1 MTLFKTP
8 QLPTPERSEIELGFL
23 PLIDCAPLVIAKEK
37 GFFAESG
44 LAVSLSKEG
53 SWASIRDK
61 VVLGLLDGAQMLAG
75 IPLASTLG
83 LSSPKVPMV
92 TAFNIGLNGKAI
104 TLSNTLLKE
113 LNQLTPA
120 SESNQSTAAGLK
132 KIIQQRRQN
141 GEAKLTLAMVYPYS
155 THNYLLRYWL
165 SDSDIDPDKDVNL
178 IVVPPQQM
186 AQSMKKGMIDGYCVG
201 EPWNSVAQIE
211 GIGSPVISGYE
222 IWNNC
227 PDKVFAVKQ
236 TWAKNFPAT
245 HKAIICALI
254 MASDWLDQPQHYHE
268 AIEILN
274 QPEYLDNTLHSQV
287 DSQPLL
293 KQTHFF
299 KYAAGYPWRSHALWF
314 LHQMQQWQQLDNDID
329 LKAIATQV
337 YQPDIFREVAT
348 QLGIPHPT
356 IDCKPEGF
364 HNSEWIL
371 QGNAGA
377 VTMGSDLFF
386 NGATF
391 DPNSC

>member
-8 QLPTPERSEIELGFL
+8 QLPNPERSEIELGFL
-23 PLIDCAPLVIAKEK
+23 PLLDCAPLVIAKEK
-37 GFFAESG
+37 GFFAENG

-83 LSSPKVPMV
+83 LNSPKVAMV

-104 TLSNTLLKE
+104 TLSNALLNE
-113 LNQLTPA
+113 LDQL
-120 SESNQSTAAGLK
+120 STDNRLPTAEGLK
-132 KIIQQRRQN
+132 QIIQKRKQK
-141 GEAKLTLAMVYPYS
+141 GEARLTLAMVYHYS

-165 SDSDIDPDKDVNL
+165 SDAGIDPDKDINL

-186 AQSMKKGMIDGYCVG
+186 AQSMKKGMIDGYCAG
-201 EPWNSVAQIE
+201 EPWNSVAQME
-211 GIGSPVISGYE
+211 QIGTPIISGYE

-227 PDKVFAVKQ
+227 PDKVFAVTK
-236 TWAKNFPAT
+236 TWADNYPAT

-254 MASDWLDQPQHYHE
+254 MAADWLDQPQHYNE

-274 QPEYLDNTLHSQV
+274 QPDYLDNTLQTS
-287 DSQPLL
+287 DNDRPLL
-293 KQTHFF
+293 RQTHFF

-314 LHQMQQWQQLDNDID
+314 LHQMQQCQQLGQRVD

-337 YQPDIFREVAT
+337 YQPEIFREVAT

-391 DPNSC
+391 DPNGC